1 MKKFSYALEFYNNGT
16 FSLDE
21 SKTFEK
27 EVKIAEATEDH
38 FKLFTNEIEAI
49 RDNILISY
57 KFKKELPLED
67 RINYV
72 RGIVYA
78 RQFMDEKD
86 VIQLIEEFDRKD
98 KYIYEKSLFSIRT
111 LSDEFDYAF
120 YHDYIQNCIKDDDKS
135 LIETS
140 EKLSK
145 LVKQAREAYERALKA
160 PDEGIVKDNSVMLQ
174 DDEDDDADYDDY
186 PEEEFEDEDG
196 SKTRYS
202 IDELT
207 LMERFMLAK
216 EYFPVYQEGIYKT
229 KGITKEDKCYQ
240 MVNEGMTD
248 YNNYIMNLFEDT
260 YNFMKKEFFRSTKNL
275 TLVI

>member
-21 SKTFEK
+21 LKTFEK

-38 FKLFTNEIEAI
+38 FRLFTNEIEAI

-78 RQFMDEKD
+78 RQFMDDKD

-145 LVKQAREAYERALKA
+145 LVKQAREEYDRALKA

-174 DDEDDDADYDDY
+174 DDED
-186 PEEEFEDEDG
+186 G
-196 SKTRYS
+196 SKTRYT
-202 IDELT
+202 IDKLT